1 MSRCKVEA
9 RALEQSPPDRDGV
22 ERREIPV
29 IGILGT
35 KRLSLQDDLMSLA
48 VVQNSSDQPKYKQV

>member
-9 RALEQSPPDRDGV
+9 RADRDGV
-22 ERREIPV
+22 EHIEISV

-35 KRLSLQDDLMSLA
+35 KRLSLDDDLMSLA
-48 VVQNSSDQPKYKQV
+48 VVQNSSNQPQYKQV